1 MAGMI
6 SQAKRQMT
14 SKVVRESP
22 EVSNF
27 AGEKP
32 LKTLESPST
41 SVQPYQ
47 TPDSRYKEEEEK
59 NAPPPSSSFEN
70 DAVVVAQEKESGE
83 GGPEGP
89 KTEPRPIVISP
100 YLAQQIKTRSGWRQ

>member
-1 MAGMI
+1 MI

-14 SKVVRESP
+14 SKVVREFP

-32 LKTLESPST
+32 LKTLESAST
-41 SVQPYQ
+41 SVRPYQ

-59 NAPPPSSSFEN
+59 NAPPSSSFGN
-70 DAVVVAQEKESGE
+70 SDVVAREEGKGLGEQSESV
-83 GGPEGP
+83 
-89 KTEPRPIVISP
+89 KIVVTD
-100 YLAQQIKTRSGWRQ
+100 YLAQQIQRKYFQ